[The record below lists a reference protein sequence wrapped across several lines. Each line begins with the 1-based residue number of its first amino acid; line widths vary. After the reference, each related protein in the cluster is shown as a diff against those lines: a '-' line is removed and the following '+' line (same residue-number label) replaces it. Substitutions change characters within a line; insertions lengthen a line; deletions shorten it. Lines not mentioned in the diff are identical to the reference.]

1 MIQQGLMAVFAS
13 PACLVWIFVGTLVGL
28 IFGCIPGLSAPIA
41 VLLFLPMTFGMDT
54 ITGISLLIALYVGST
69 SGGLI
74 SAILLKIP
82 GTPASIATVW
92 DGGPMRDKGEAGRAL
107 GIGILYSFIGG
118 IISTLALIFVS
129 PFLAQV
135 AMKFSI
141 FEYAAMTFMS
151 LAVIASVCDAP
162 MINSLIGGLLG
173 LFLSFVGMDAF
184 SDVTRFTF
192 GSRQLLSGFSM
203 TSLLIGFFAI
213 AEIFKYALQKQSDQG
228 TVLAAKIKGF
238 GVSWRE
244 FREQFGNMI
253 RSALIGI
260 GIGIL
265 PGIGGSTSSILSYT
279 VAKNAS
285 KHPEKFGTGV
295 IDGVIASET
304 ANNATVGGA
313 LIPLLTLSIPGSTVC
328 AIMLGGLQSHGVFP
342 GPLIFQKNGELM
354 YAIYAALIVANIAFF
369 LIEYKGINLITR
381 ALKVPTYYMLP
392 IVVVMCAIGAFTDN
406 NRVFD
411 VKVIFFFSV
420 VALILNLMR
429 IPSTPLIIG
438 FILGPTLELNFRRA
452 IMYDQG
458 NLAQFFTRPISC
470 VMIIIG
476 CIMLFWPIHQ
486 SIKRFFQTRR
496 GHDSTKEA

>member
-1 MIQQGLMAVFAS
+1 MAQQGLMAVFAS
-13 PACLVWIFVGTLVGL
+13 PACLIWIFVGTLTGL

-92 DGGPMRDKGEAGRAL
+92 DGGPMRDKGEAGKAL
-107 GIGILYSFIGG
+107 GVGILYSFIGG
-118 IISTLALIFVS
+118 MISVIALIFIS
-129 PFLAQV
+129 PFLAQI

-141 FEYAAMTFMS
+141 FEYTAMSFMS

-162 MINSLIGGLLG
+162 MINALLSGLIGLL
-173 LFLSFVGMDAF
+173 LSFVGMDAF

-203 TSLLIGFFAI
+203 TSLLIGFFAV
-213 AEIFKYALQKQSDQG
+213 AEILKYAFKKPSEQG
-228 TVLAAKIKGF
+228 TALSAKIKGF
-238 GVSWRE
+238 GVSWQE
-244 FREQFGNMI
+244 FKSQSGNMI
-253 RSALIGI
+253 RSSLIGI
-260 GIGIL
+260 AIGIL

-279 VAKNAS
+279 VAKNSS
-285 KHPEKFGTGV
+285 KYPEKFGTGI
-295 IDGVIASET
+295 IDGVVASEA

-342 GPLIFQKNGELM
+342 GPLIFEKNDDLM

-369 LIEYKGINLITR
+369 VIEYKGINLITK

-392 IVVVMCAIGAFTDN
+392 IVVVMCSIGAFSDN

-420 VALILNLMR
+420 LALILNLMK

-438 FILGPTLELNFRRA
+438 FILGSTLELNLRRA
-452 IMYDQG
+452 VMYDLGGFQD
-458 NLAQFFTRPISC
+458 FFTRPISC

-476 CIMLFWPIHQ
+476 CIMLFWPIYK
-486 SIKRFFQTRR
+486 SIKTFFSSRK
-496 GHDSTKEA
+496 STNAGEEG

>member
-1 MIQQGLMAVFAS
+1 M
-13 PACLVWIFVGTLVGL
+13 CLIWIFIGVFVGL

-41 VLLFLPMTFGMDT
+41 VLLFLPMTFEMDT
-54 ITGISLLIALYVGST
+54 VTGISLLIALYVGST

-92 DGGPMRDKGEAGRAL
+92 DGGPMRDHGEAGKAL

-118 IISTLALIFVS
+118 IISTLALIFIS

-141 FEYAAMTFMS
+141 FEYTAMTFMS

-162 MINSLIGGLLG
+162 MINSLIGGLIG
-173 LFLSFVGMDAF
+173 VFLSLIGMDAF

-192 GSRQLLSGFSM
+192 DNRQLLSGFSM
-203 TSLLIGFFAI
+203 TSLLIGFFAV
-213 AEIFKYALQKQSDQG
+213 AEIFKYALKKQSDSG
-228 TVLAAKIKGF
+228 SIVTAKIKGF
-238 GVSWRE
+238 GITMRE
-244 FREQFGNMI
+244 FKEQFGNMI

-279 VAKNAS
+279 VAKNTS
-285 KHPEKFGTGV
+285 KHPEKFGTGI
-295 IDGVIASET
+295 IDGVVASET
-304 ANNATVGGA
+304 ANNATIGGA

-328 AIMLGGLQSHGVFP
+328 AIMLGGLQSQGVFP
-342 GPLIFQKNGELM
+342 GPLIFEKNGELM
-354 YAIYAALIVANIAFF
+354 YGIYAALIVANIAFF
-369 LIEYKGINLITR
+369 VIEYKGINLITK

-392 IVVVMCAIGAFTDN
+392 IVVVMCAIGAFADN

-420 VALILNLMR
+420 LALILNLAK

-438 FILGPTLELNFRRA
+438 FILGPTLELNLRRA
-452 IMYDQG
+452 VMYDLG
-458 NLAQFFTRPISC
+458 GVTGFFVRPISC
-470 VMIIIG
+470 IMIIIG
-476 CIMLFWPIHQ
+476 CVMLFWPIYKSAKKFITTH
-486 SIKRFFQTRR
+486 KGAGQTK
-496 GHDSTKEA
+496 GV